1 MFAATEPRPYE
12 TPMRTIGNLDNEQ
25 AAARFGD
32 FLSVKGID
40 HQVEIED
47 DGTVSIW
54 ILEERQMSKAA
65 EMLREFRANP
75 QGEEFLDA
83 PRLAQLRREE
93 QEREEQHRRSTV
105 ADSARLGYERSSA
118 GTAWLTL
125 SLILIC
131 VGVGIYSGL
140 GKENQI
146 ARFLHMSELVSD
158 DTTGIFFNFFT
169 RTIAPSGVWLSE
181 VRQGEIWRLVTP
193 IFLHFNVL
201 HLLFNMMML
210 REFGSFIERR
220 FGSAQLGLLVLGT
233 AVLSNLGQM
242 LWEGPNFGGMSGVD
256 YGLLGFLWI
265 RGKYDPRA
273 GFELNPSSVKMM
285 LIWLVLCYTGLMGS
299 IANMAHTVGLLT
311 GMAWGYHT
319 ARRR

>member
-1 MFAATEPRPYE
+1 
-12 TPMRTIGNLDNEQ
+12 MRTIGNLDDEQ

-32 FLSVKGID
+32 FLTVRGID
-40 HQVEIED
+40 NQVEDED
-47 DGTVSIW
+47 DGTFSIW
-54 ILEERQMSKAA
+54 ILEERQMATA
-65 EMLREFRANP
+65 TELLRQFRANP
-75 QGEEFLDA
+75 QSEEFLAA
-83 PRLAQLRREE
+83 PRLALLRRAE
-93 QEREEQHRRSTV
+93 QEREELQRRSTV
-105 ADSARLGYERSSA
+105 MDSARVNYERSA
-118 GTAWLTL
+118 GGVPWLTL
-125 SLILIC
+125 FLILIC

-140 GKENQI
+140 ANENQLT
-146 ARFLHMSELVSD
+146 RFLHISEFVSD
-158 DTTGIFFNFFT
+158 KTTGIFFNFFT
-169 RTIAPSGVWLSE
+169 KTIAPSGVWLSE
-181 VRQGEIWRLVTP
+181 VRQGQIWRLVTP

-242 LWEGPNFGGMSGVD
+242 LWVGPNFGGMSGVD

-311 GMAWGYHT
+311 GMAWGYYT
-319 ARRR
+319 ARRS

>member
-1 MFAATEPRPYE
+1 
-12 TPMRTIGNLDNEQ
+12 
-25 AAARFGD
+25 
-32 FLSVKGID
+32 
-40 HQVEIED
+40 
-47 DGTVSIW
+47 
-54 ILEERQMSKAA
+54 
-65 EMLREFRANP
+65 
-75 QGEEFLDA
+75 
-83 PRLAQLRREE
+83 
-93 QEREEQHRRSTV
+93 
-105 ADSARLGYERSSA
+105 
-118 GTAWLTL
+118 
-125 SLILIC
+125 
-131 VGVGIYSGL
+131 
-140 GKENQI
+140 
-146 ARFLHMSELVSD
+146 
-158 DTTGIFFNFFT
+158 
-169 RTIAPSGVWLSE
+169 

-273 GFELNPSSVKMM
+273 GFELNPGSVKMM

-311 GMAWGYHT
+311 GMAWGYYT
-319 ARRR
+319 ARRH